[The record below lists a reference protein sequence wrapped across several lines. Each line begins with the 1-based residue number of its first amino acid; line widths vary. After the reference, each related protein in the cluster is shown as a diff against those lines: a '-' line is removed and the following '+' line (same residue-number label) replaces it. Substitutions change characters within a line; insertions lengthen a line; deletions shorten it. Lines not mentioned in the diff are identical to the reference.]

1 MTAAPVNQALIGRR
15 ATLRD
20 VARAAGTTP
29 MTVSNVVNGRAGQ
42 VGKPLADR
50 VMKACQTLGYRP
62 HANARRLR
70 TDRRQAIGVIIID
83 PSPYYVSD
91 PLTAAVLAGL
101 NARLGA
107 RGYSIVIHGVS
118 PTALDSVSMLRQVE
132 SDGVCLMLSGDARAR
147 SMVID
152 RVATLQQ
159 PVVLIQDR
167 MPEDATDCASVL
179 QDDFGGGRAVAEH
192 LLDGG
197 ARRIVMLKP
206 ALEWPAME
214 RREQGVRS
222 ALAGRGGS
230 VAFDVVRGRDE
241 GFEATQAALSR
252 HIEAHGAPDALIGGN
267 DQMAI
272 AGMRLLSD
280 RGLRIPQDVR
290 VTGFN
295 GLEFWRYATPELST
309 VFSPAYALGETAADA
324 MLARLAEGAFPFR
337 EQVLPVRFAAH
348 GSSASPQSE
357 SPARSISGSA

>member
-1 MTAAPVNQALIGRR
+1 MTAPPTDHASPGRR

-29 MTVSNVVNGRAGQ
+29 MTVSNVINGRAGQ
-42 VGKPLADR
+42 VGKPLAER
-50 VMKACQTLGYRP
+50 VMKACETLGYRP

-70 TDRRQAIGVIIID
+70 TNRRQAIGVIIID

-101 NARLGA
+101 NARLGE

-118 PTALDSVSMLRQVE
+118 PAALDSVSMLRQVE
-132 SDGVCLMLSGDARAR
+132 SDGVCLMLSGDTRAR
-147 SMVID
+147 RAIID
-152 RVATLQQ
+152 RVAHLRQ
-159 PVVLIQDR
+159 PIVLIQDR
-167 MPEDATDCASVL
+167 MPDAAADCASVL
-179 QDDFGGGRAVAEH
+179 QDDFGGARAVAEH
-192 LLDGG
+192 LLGGG
-197 ARRIVMLKP
+197 ARRLAMLTP

-214 RREQGVRS
+214 RREEGVRAAVAACGDPV
-222 ALAGRGGS
+222 ALH
-230 VAFDVVRGRDE
+230 VVRGRNE
-241 GFEATQAALSR
+241 GFEATQAALAQ
-252 HIEAHGAPDALIGGN
+252 HIEQHGVPDALIGGN

-280 RGLRIPQDVR
+280 RGLRIPQDVS

-324 MLARLAEGAFPFR
+324 MLARLADGVFPFR
-337 EQVLPVRFAAH
+337 ENVLPVRFAPH
-348 GSSASPQSE
+348 GSSL
-357 SPARSISGSA
+357 RR